1 MNTLKQLYELG
12 QSPWYDNIDRRL
24 IKDGRLKGFIDN
36 GITGL
41 TSNPSIFEKAVSASD
56 IYNAQIE
63 KLAGAGKSPRE
74 IYDEITVS
82 DVRDAAD
89 LLKDVYLRTG
99 RTDGYVS
106 IEVYPEYA
114 HDPQRTISYAREV
127 FRKIDREN
135 IMIKVPGTEIG
146 YAAIRTLIGDGINVN
161 VTLLF
166 SVEHY
171 ERAAK
176 AYMHGLRDR
185 LERGNPIDNVVSV
198 ASVFISRID
207 SWVDKRLDG
216 ARDSA
221 LRGKA
226 AVANTRMIYRSF
238 KEMFND
244 ENFGRL
250 KAAGGRIQ
258 RPLWAS
264 TSTKDPSYSDVK
276 YVEELIGPDTVNTLP
291 QATME
296 AFLGH
301 GRAVPSIESDVN
313 ASLRH
318 IETLRSKGID
328 IDKICQEIQDEGL
341 LLFQKSFDKLL
352 DGLQMV
358 RVA

>member
-24 IKDGRLKGFIDN
+24 ITNGRLKGFIDN

-41 TSNPSIFEKAVSASD
+41 TSNPSIFEKAVAASD
-56 IYNAQIE
+56 IYSTQIE
-63 KLAGAGKSPRE
+63 KLSGEGKSPRE

-89 LLKDVYLRTG
+89 LLRDVFLRTG

-127 FRKIDREN
+127 FKKIDREN

-146 YAAIRTLIGDGINVN
+146 YAAVRTLIGDGINVN

-176 AYMHGLRDR
+176 AYIHGLKDR

-207 SWVDKRLDG
+207 SWMDKRLDG
-216 ARDSA
+216 VQDDS
-221 LRGKA
+221 LRGMA
-226 AVANTRMIYRSF
+226 AVANTKMIYRSF
-238 KEMFND
+238 KEMFSD

-264 TSTKDPSYSDVK
+264 TSTKDPLYSDVK

-296 AFLGH
+296 AFLDH
-301 GRAVPSIESDVN
+301 GRAV
-313 ASLRH
+313 ASVDKNVDAAVRH
-318 IETLRSKGID
+318 IETLRTKGVD
-328 IDKICQEIQDEGL
+328 VDKICQEIQDEGL
-341 LLFQKSFDKLL
+341 VLFQKSFDKLIE
-352 DGLQMV
+352 GLQIV